1 MKKVLSLILAAA
13 MLVSLSALAG
23 CGNNSNGASSNEAA
37 SSAKKSDNVLTM
49 ATNASFPP
57 YEYHEGTEIV
67 GIDAEIAKAI
77 AEDIGMKLEIVDIDF
92 DSIITGVQTGKYDMG
107 MAGMTKTEEREQSVS
122 FSSSYATATQVIIV
136 PEDSPI
142 KTSDDLFADGA
153 KYKAGVQLSTTG
165 DIYATDDLGADRVT
179 QYQTGADAV
188 AALKAGKVDCVII
201 DNEPAKSYVKAND
214 GLKILDTEYVTEEYA
229 ICFAKDNTELLEKVN
244 ASLEKLIADGT
255 VQKIIDKYITAD

>member
-1 MKKVLSLILAAA
+1 MKKFIALILVVLMIGAA
-13 MLVSLSALAG
+13 LVG
-23 CGNNSNGASSNEAA
+23 CGNNSNGASSNDAA
-37 SSAKKSDNVLTM
+37 PSAEKSDNVLTM

-57 YEYHEGTEIV
+57 YEYYEGTKIV
-67 GIDAEIAKAI
+67 GIDVEIAKAI
-77 AEDIGMKLEIVDIDF
+77 AEDIGKKLEIVDIEF

-122 FSSSYATATQVIIV
+122 FSSSYANGIQVIIV

-153 KYKAGVQLSTTG
+153 TYKAGVQLSTTG

-179 QYQTGADAV
+179 QFQTGADAV
-188 AALKAGKVDCVII
+188 AALVAGKVDCVII
-201 DNEPAKSYVKAND
+201 DNEPAKSYVEANK

-244 ASLEKLIADGT
+244 ASLEKLIANGT
-255 VQKIIDKYITAD
+255 VQKIVDKYITAD